1 MKWNNIKITIFKELR
16 GIVRDKKSLKKLILY
31 PLIIPIVILLFG
43 FMFDSIN
50 ESTYKVGI
58 NYELTTEEEAIIKE
72 MDNIEFNSYKDKK
85 ELEKAYNKGDIS
97 GYIVK
102 EKDNYTIYTDT
113 SQNSGEI
120 VLTLSESYLDSYNR
134 SLGIKYLIEKNI
146 DSSKVFNTIT
156 VKEELLNKSED
167 TNVMTSIVFSM
178 IMTYLIMIVVMVC
191 VVVVTDATSG
201 EKERG
206 TLETILTFPI
216 KSSELIIGKYLAT
229 SILSFIIGTVAYLL
243 AIPTFSIGKSMFTS
257 YEDIVF
263 MTDIT
268 TVLLV
273 IFVIFLTALLSS
285 GVCMALAG
293 KAKTYKEAQSSLQFI
308 TILPIIPYFLRF
320 MEIDNFMFNLI
331 PIANC
336 GGALN
341 DIVANTINSKTLLT
355 IILTTIIY
363 TIAILM
369 YISKQYKKEETLF
382 S

>member
-16 GIVRDKKSLKKLILY
+16 GIVRDKKSLQKLILY
-31 PLIIPIVILLFG
+31 PLMIPLVILLFG
-43 FMFDSIN
+43 FLFDSVN
-50 ESTYKVGI
+50 ESTYNVGI
-58 NYELTTEEEAIIKE
+58 NYKLSTEEKGIIKDL
-72 MDNIEFNSYKDKK
+72 DNISMKEYNDKK
-85 ELEKAYNKGDIS
+85 ELEEAYNNGDIS
-97 GYIVK
+97 GYIIK
-102 EKDNYTIYTDT
+102 NDNTYTIYTDP

-120 VLTLSESYLDSYNR
+120 VYSMSQAYLDSYNKV
-134 SLGIKYLIEKNI
+134 LGIDYLTKSNI
-146 DSSKVFNTIT
+146 DSNKVFNNIIIKDESLT
-156 VKEELLNKSED
+156 KDDS
-167 TNVMTSIVFSM
+167 NVMTTIVFSM

-216 KSSELIIGKYLAT
+216 KSSELVLGKYLAT
-229 SILSFIIGTVAYLL
+229 SILSFIIGTIAYLS
-243 AIPTFSIGKSMFTS
+243 AIPTFSIGKEMFTS
-257 YEDIVF
+257 YEEIVF
-263 MTDIT
+263 NTNIGT
-268 TVLLV
+268 ILLV

-285 GVCMALAG
+285 GVCMVLAG

-308 TILPIIPYFLRF
+308 TLLPMIPYFLRF
-320 MEIDNFMFNLI
+320 MEIDNYIFNLV

-341 DIVANTINSKTLLT
+341 DIVANTINVDTLLT
-355 IILTTIIY
+355 IIVTTIIY
-363 TIAILM
+363 TIAILL

>member
-16 GIVRDKKSLKKLILY
+16 GIIRDKKSLKKLILY
-31 PLIIPIVILLFG
+31 PLLIPLVIMLFG

-50 ESTYKVGI
+50 ESTYTVGT
-58 NYELTTEEEAIIKE
+58 NYKLTTEEKEIVKDLENIKFK
-72 MDNIEFNSYKDKK
+72 DYKDKK
-85 ELEKAYNKGDIS
+85 ELEKAYSNGDIS

-102 EKDNYTIYTDT
+102 NNDTYTIYADS

-120 VLTLSESYLDSYNR
+120 ILSLSEAYLDSYNKI
-134 SLGIKYLIEKNI
+134 LGTNYLTKNNI
-146 DSSKVFNTIT
+146 DPNKIFNSII
-156 VKEELLNKSED
+156 VKEEMLNKSED
-167 TNVMTSIVFSM
+167 TNIMTSIVFSM

-216 KSSELIIGKYLAT
+216 KSSEIVIGKYLSSA
-229 SILSFIIGTVAYLL
+229 ILSFIIGTIAYLL
-243 AIPTFSIGKSMFTS
+243 AIPAFSIGKSTFTS
-257 YEDIVF
+257 YKDVVF

-273 IFVIFLTALLSS
+273 IFVLFLTALLSS

-308 TILPIIPYFLRF
+308 TILPIIPYFLTF
-320 MEIDNFMFNLI
+320 MEIDNFIFNLI

-355 IILTTIIY
+355 IIFTTIVY

-382 S
+382 L

>member
-16 GIVRDKKSLKKLILY
+16 GIVRDQKSLKKLILY
-31 PLIIPIVILLFG
+31 PLMIPLVIILFG
-43 FMFDSIN
+43 FLFDSIN
-50 ESTYKVGI
+50 DSTYNVGI
-58 NYELTTEEEAIIKE
+58 NYSITSEEKEIIK
-72 MDNIEFNSYKDKK
+72 DLKNIKTKEYKNKK
-85 ELEKAYNKGDIS
+85 ELEKAYNNGDIS

-102 EKDNYTIYTDT
+102 DNNIYTIYVDE
-113 SQNSGEI
+113 SQNSGEAI
-120 VLTLSESYLDSYNR
+120 LTLTSSYLDSYNKV
-134 SLGIKYLIEKNI
+134 LGSNYLVKNNITPDKVYNNIIIKNETL
-146 DSSKVFNTIT
+146 T
-156 VKEELLNKSED
+156 KEES
-167 TNVMTSIVFSM
+167 NVFTTILFSM

-216 KSSELIIGKYLAT
+216 KSSELVIGKYLAT
-229 SILSFIIGTVAYLL
+229 AILSFIIGTIAYLS
-243 AIPTFSIGKSMFTS
+243 AIPTLSIGKSMFTS
-257 YEDIVF
+257 FEDIVF
-263 MTDIT
+263 MTDIK

-273 IFVIFLTALLSS
+273 IFVIFLTSLLSS

-293 KAKTYKEAQSSLQFI
+293 KAKSYKEAQSSLQFI
-308 TILPIIPYFLRF
+308 TILPMIPYFLRF
-320 MEIDNFMFNLI
+320 MEIDNYIFNLI

-341 DIVANTINSKTLLT
+341 DIVANTINSNTLLT
-355 IILTTIIY
+355 IIFTTIIY
-363 TIAILM
+363 TIVILI

>member
-16 GIVRDKKSLKKLILY
+16 GIVRDQKSLRKLILY
-31 PLIIPIVILLFG
+31 PLMIPLVIILFG
-43 FMFDSIN
+43 FLFDSIN
-50 ESTYKVGI
+50 DSTYNVGI
-58 NYELTTEEEAIIKE
+58 NYSITSEEKEIIK
-72 MDNIEFNSYKDKK
+72 DLKNIKTKEYKNKK
-85 ELEKAYNKGDIS
+85 ELEKAYNNGDIS

-102 EKDNYTIYTDT
+102 DNNIYTIYVDE
-113 SQNSGEI
+113 SQNSGEAI
-120 VLTLSESYLDSYNR
+120 LTLTSSYLDSYNKV
-134 SLGIKYLIEKNI
+134 LGSNYLVKNNITPDKVYNNIIIKNETL
-146 DSSKVFNTIT
+146 T
-156 VKEELLNKSED
+156 KEES
-167 TNVMTSIVFSM
+167 NVFTTILFSM

-216 KSSELIIGKYLAT
+216 KSSELVIGKYLAT
-229 SILSFIIGTVAYLL
+229 AILSFIIGTIAYLS
-243 AIPTFSIGKSMFTS
+243 AIPTLSIGKSMFTS
-257 YEDIVF
+257 FEDIVF
-263 MTDIT
+263 MTDIK

-273 IFVIFLTALLSS
+273 IFVIFLTSLLSS

-293 KAKTYKEAQSSLQFI
+293 KAKSYKEAQSSLQFI
-308 TILPIIPYFLRF
+308 TILPMIPYFLRF
-320 MEIDNFMFNLI
+320 MEIDNYIFNLI

-341 DIVANTINSKTLLT
+341 DIVANTINSNTLLT
-355 IILTTIIY
+355 IIFTTIIY
-363 TIAILM
+363 TIVILM

>member
-16 GIVRDKKSLKKLILY
+16 GIIRDQKSLKKLVLY
-31 PLIIPIVILLFG
+31 PLLIPLVIILFG

-50 ESTYKVGI
+50 ESTYTVGT
-58 NYELTTEEEAIIKE
+58 NYELTTEEKEIIKE
-72 MDNIEFNSYKDKK
+72 LDNIKYKNYKDKNELK
-85 ELEKAYNKGDIS
+85 EAYNNGDIS

-102 EKDNYTIYTDT
+102 DNNTYTIYTDT

-120 VLTLSESYLDSYNR
+120 VLSITESYLDSYNKT
-134 SLGIKYLIEKNI
+134 LGNDYLTKNNI
-146 DSSKVFNTIT
+146 DSNKVFNSII
-156 VKEELLNKSED
+156 VKEKLLNKTED
-167 TNVMTSIVFSM
+167 SNIMTSIVFSM

-191 VVVVTDATSG
+191 VVVVVDATSG

-216 KSSELIIGKYLAT
+216 KSSELVIGKYLSS
-229 SILSFIIGTVAYLL
+229 SILSFIIGTIAYLL
-243 AIPTFSIGKSMFTS
+243 AIPAFSIGKSMFTS
-257 YEDIVF
+257 YEDVVF
-263 MTDIT
+263 MTNIS

-273 IFVIFLTALLSS
+273 IFVLFLTSLLAS
-285 GVCMALAG
+285 GVCMVLAG

-308 TILPIIPYFLRF
+308 TILPIIPYFLSF
-320 MEIDNFMFNLI
+320 MEIDNFIFNLI

-363 TIAILM
+363 TVLILM

-382 S
+382 L